1 MGDPKS
7 DPEYLKIGEAARFL
21 GVNPRTIYRRVW
33 SGELPA
39 ARIGGLYFIRKSDL
53 ESLLSQRR
61 IESQDDLAL
70 DTAPLKCSLCYRLL
84 SSDSLIGEVCST
96 EGCQEIIC
104 VDCVSKGFHSC
115 SRHSPSLEQRLA
127 EAEQHYRSGEFPL
140 LVKAS
145 SARLREINFLNR
157 LRTRLQSMNSFLHPV
172 TGEVVDVPDWSAI
185 LEQGDSRAEV
195 MHLLGKVVIGTDTL
209 SRTPLNTWLI
219 GRPSL
224 PKGAKG
230 IPVRVEIRVL
240 SRLTEMVQNGYDG
253 RPMTDD
259 DLVPLLT
266 RYSEEIRQEMEVR
279 LVVLA
284 SVTGWDAAARL
295 LIQGSTE
302 DKSRLPFAQ
311 RSMMLYLFDLEKGD
325 LIYNAQ
331 DERTRRYAEL
341 FVPTLPT
348 EELDEVKAAIE
359 KEMVLY
365 DSLTLENAVQD
376 LSFSRSQ
383 IEMAFER
390 LASTGRYTLVQIPNL
405 GLTIARK

>member
-1 MGDPKS
+1 MSDPKS

-53 ESLLSQRR
+53 QALLSQRQP
-61 IESQDDLAL
+61 ETPEETAL
-70 DTAPLKCSLCYRLL
+70 NAEPLKCSLCYRLL
-84 SSDSLIGEVCST
+84 SSDSLIGEVCSAD
-96 EGCQEIIC
+96 GCQEIIC
-104 VDCVSKGFHSC
+104 VDCVSKGFHYC
-115 SRHSPSLEQRLA
+115 SRHLPSLEQRLA
-127 EAEQHYRSGEFPL
+127 EAEQRYRNGQISM
-140 LVKAS
+140 LVRAS
-145 SARLREINFLNR
+145 SARLRELNFLNR
-157 LRTRLQSMNSFLHPV
+157 LRTRLQSMNSLLHPV
-172 TGEVVDVPDWSAI
+172 TGEVIDVPDWSAI

-209 SRTPLNTWLI
+209 SRTPLNTWLT
-219 GRPSL
+219 GSPAL
-224 PKGAKG
+224 PKGARG
-230 IPVRVEIRVL
+230 VPVRIEMRVL
-240 SRLTEMVQNGYDG
+240 SRLTEMVQNGYDS
-253 RPMTDD
+253 RPMKEE

-266 RYSEEIRQEMEVR
+266 RYSDETRQDMEVR
-279 LVVLA
+279 LIVLA
-284 SVTGWDAAARL
+284 SVTGWDETARMVV
-295 LIQGSTE
+295 QGLAGE
-302 DKSRLPFAQ
+302 KVRLPFAQ

-325 LIYNAQ
+325 LIFNTQ

-348 EELDEVKAAIE
+348 EELDEVKVAIE
-359 KEMVLY
+359 KEMVVY

-376 LSFSRSQ
+376 LSYSRSQ

-390 LASTGRYTLVQIPNL
+390 LASTGRYTLVQLPNL